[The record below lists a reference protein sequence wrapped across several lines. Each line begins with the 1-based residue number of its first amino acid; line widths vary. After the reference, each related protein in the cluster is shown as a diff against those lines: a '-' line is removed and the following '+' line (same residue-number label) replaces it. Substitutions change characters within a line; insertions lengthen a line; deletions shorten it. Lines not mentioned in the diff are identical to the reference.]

1 MPNTETH
8 PGAWRQPTPDRLAAQ
23 RAGAAPRSHRPALR
37 WCIGAAAAALVA
49 LLWAGIW
56 FHLGTVRAS
65 EVAEA
70 EGNARN
76 LARTLEE
83 HMLRTLTAIDQ
94 VLLRMRALYAA
105 HEGPLDFEAAM
116 PEAEGVLKLAVGA
129 YVADAEGRVV
139 WSSIGIGYGSYIG
152 DRDHFTVHARSSEDR
167 LDISKPVT
175 GRVSGRPSIQVTRR
189 ITRRDGSFGGV
200 VDVALDPAY
209 LDSFYRS
216 IDLGPHGT
224 TTVFGLDGF
233 VLARAA
239 HGPTSVGQQ
248 LPDAPVM
255 LAQRG
260 APDGLIRINSVFDGQ
275 PKLIAYRRLAEYP
288 IVVTV
293 AIAEADV
300 LADFVKQRDAVVAA
314 GLAITALIGGL
325 ALLLL
330 RQLTRIDETTS
341 ALAASEERYAL
352 LIDGSREGMYDR
364 DFTTDTIWFSE
375 RVHRFMGYPDGAL
388 NGARDAY
395 LALIHPDDLA
405 TYDVDV
411 NALMAAGEP
420 YLKTLF
426 RLRHAD
432 GSWRWIETRGRVV
445 YTAGGAPL
453 RAVGS
458 FGDITERKAAQAALL
473 DSHRHVVEAEQ
484 ALRRSEERYALAVDG
499 MREGLF
505 DHDFRTGTV
514 WFSSRVHSILELPDG
529 SLNGAR
535 QLFLSLIHPEDR
547 GPYEASARRAET
559 ERRTHNAA
567 TVRLKRADGAWRWI
581 AIRGSALYDEA
592 GTVRRAVGSIGDITE
607 QRLAEQALQDSEAR
621 FRALIEHSSDVC
633 YIVSRSGTVLYRS
646 PSAGKTFGHTDD
658 EVVGQSAFARLHPDD
673 KPAIAAA
680 LRAHDDKRRHQGTAR
695 LRHRDGSWRHV
706 SWACSDAT
714 DIPGIEGVVFNVRD
728 VTDAVTMEAQL
739 RQAQKL
745 EAVGRLAGGIAHDFN
760 NILGTI
766 VGFTSF
772 LVEDLPAASSQRD
785 YAQRIAKAS
794 DRGKKLVEQIL
805 AFSRHSNVDREPTD
819 LARVV
824 SDMHELLEPA
834 IPSSTRLEIVTRS
847 DRLVAQA
854 NVGEITQILLN
865 LCLNANDALAGA
877 PGLISVELAAV
888 DPGDADYALF
898 HGDGAEGADGRATW
912 GSLSA
917 DRPYARLCVSD
928 TGPGMDAELLTRI
941 FDPFFTTKEPG
952 RGTGLGLSVVHGIVL
967 SYGGAGA
974 AFSRPGAG
982 TAFTIYLPLVDA
994 EPCGTPAAPSLCGGT
1009 GDVLL
1014 VDDDSNLADA
1024 TAIALE
1030 RRGYRVVIAN
1040 DPHRAI
1046 ATFAETP
1053 ERWAVVVS
1061 DQTMPGM
1068 TGLTLHAR
1076 LAALRADLRFVLC
1089 TGFSDGAV
1097 EQAAQAAGIDAVF
1110 LKPVPTDRLV
1120 ARIHEIV
1127 NGPVAA
1133 PV

>member
-1 MPNTETH
+1 MLNTET
-8 PGAWRQPTPDRLAAQ
+8 PGAWRQPRDRLTTGH
-23 RAGAAPRSHRPALR
+23 AGATPRSHRRALR
-37 WCIGAAAAALVA
+37 WGIGVAAAALVA

-65 EVAEA
+65 EIAEA
-70 EGNARN
+70 EGDARN

-94 VLLRMRALYAA
+94 VLLRMRALYAE

-116 PEAEGVLKLAVGA
+116 PEAQGVLKLAVGA
-129 YVADAEGRVV
+129 YVADADGRVV

-189 ITRRDGSFGGV
+189 IMRRDGSFGGI

-224 TTVFGLDGF
+224 TTVFGLDGV

-239 HGPTSVGQQ
+239 HGPTRVGQQ

-260 APDGLIRINSVFDGQ
+260 APDGLIRIDSVFDGQ
-275 PKLIAYRRLAEYP
+275 PKLVAYRRLAEYP

-300 LADFVKQRDAVVAA
+300 LADFVKERSAVVAA
-314 GLAITALIGGL
+314 GLVLTALIGGL

-330 RQLTRIDETTS
+330 RQLTRIDETTG
-341 ALAASEERYAL
+341 ALAVSEERYAL

-364 DFTTDTIWFSE
+364 DFTTNTIWFSE

-388 NGARDAY
+388 NGAREAY

-411 NALMAAGEP
+411 NALIAAREP

-426 RLRHAD
+426 RLRHAG

-445 YTAGGAPL
+445 YAADGTPV

-458 FGDITERKAAQAALL
+458 FGDITDRKTAQAALL
-473 DSHRHVVEAEQ
+473 ESHRHVVEAEQ

-505 DHDFRTGTV
+505 DRDFQTGTV
-514 WFSSRVHSILELPDG
+514 WFSSRVHSILGLPDG

-535 QLFLSLIHPEDR
+535 ELFLSLIHPEDR
-547 GPYEASARRAET
+547 GRYETSAHRAEA
-559 ERRTHNAA
+559 ERHAHNAA
-567 TVRLKRADGAWRWI
+567 TLRLRRADGAWRWI

-592 GTVRRAVGSIGDITE
+592 GAVLRTVGSIGDITE

-658 EVVGQSAFARLHPDD
+658 EVIGQSAFARLHPDD
-673 KPAIAAA
+673 MPSIAAA
-680 LRAHDDKRRHQGTAR
+680 LRAHGDGRHHQGTAR

-714 DIPGIEGVVFNVRD
+714 DIPGIEGMVFNVRD

-766 VGFTSF
+766 VGFAGF
-772 LVEDLPAASSQRD
+772 LVEDLPAASAQRD
-785 YAQRIAKAS
+785 YAERIAKAS

-805 AFSRHSNVDREPTD
+805 AFSRHGNVDREPTD
-819 LARVV
+819 LARIVN
-824 SDMHELLEPA
+824 DMRELLAPS
-834 IPSSTRLEIVTRS
+834 IPSSTRLEIATRGDDLVTK
-847 DRLVAQA
+847 A

-877 PGLISVELAAV
+877 PGLISVELVAV
-888 DPGDADYALF
+888 RPGDADYALF
-898 HGDGAEGADGRATW
+898 HGDGADADGRATW

-917 DRPYARLCVSD
+917 DRPYVRLSVSD

-967 SYGGAGA
+967 SYGGAGSA
-974 AFSRPGAG
+974 VSRPGAG
-982 TAFTIYLPLVDA
+982 TAFAIYLPLVDA
-994 EPCGTPAAPSLCGGT
+994 EPCGTPSAPSLCGGT

-1030 RRGYRVVIAN
+1030 RRGYRVVIAT

-1046 ATFAETP
+1046 ATFAEAP
-1053 ERWAVVVS
+1053 ARWAVVIS

-1076 LAALRADLRFVLC
+1076 LAAIRADLRFVLC

-1097 EQAAQAAGIDAVF
+1097 EQAAHAAGIDAVF

-1133 PV
+1133 SV